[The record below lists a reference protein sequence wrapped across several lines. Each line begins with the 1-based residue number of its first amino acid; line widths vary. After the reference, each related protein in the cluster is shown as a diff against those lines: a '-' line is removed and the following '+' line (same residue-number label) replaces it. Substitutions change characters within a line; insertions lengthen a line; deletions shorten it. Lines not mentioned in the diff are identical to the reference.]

1 MDNPVNAA
9 YGRGDVPPKE
19 RRAVTILG
27 YRIPGQHAWI
37 VAAGLF
43 AILVLLCIIVVV
55 QLPSGIPFLAAKNAT
70 GFLDY
75 VGLFF
80 AYMFGFF
87 FIMVIFFSL
96 LGILAGVNRDQIPLL
111 Q

>member
-1 MDNPVNAA
+1 MENPVNAA
-9 YGRGDVPPKE
+9 YGRGEVPKKE
-19 RRAVTILG
+19 PRAMTLLG
-27 YRIPGQHAWI
+27 VRIPGQRVWM
-37 VAAGLF
+37 VVAGLF
-43 AILVLLCIIVVV
+43 AILVLLCILVVV
-55 QLPSGIPFLAAKNAT
+55 QLPSGLPFLAAKNAT

-87 FIMVIFFSL
+87 FVLVVFFAL
-96 LGILAGVNRDQIPLL
+96 LAALGTVARDQIPLL

>member
-1 MDNPVNAA
+1 MENPVNAA
-9 YGRGDVPPKE
+9 YGRGEVPKKE
-19 RRAVTILG
+19 PRAMTILG
-27 YRIPGQHAWI
+27 VRIPGQRVWM
-37 VAAGLF
+37 VVAGLF
-43 AILVLLCIIVVV
+43 AILVLLCILVVV
-55 QLPSGIPFLAAKNAT
+55 QLPSGLPFLAAKNAT

-87 FIMVIFFSL
+87 LVLVVFFAL
-96 LGILAGVNRDQIPLL
+96 LAALGTVARDQIPLL

>member
-1 MDNPVNAA
+1 METPVNAA
-9 YGRGDVPPKE
+9 YGRGEVPDKE
-19 RRAVTILG
+19 PRAITILG
-27 YRIPGQHAWI
+27 FRIPGQQAWI

-43 AILVLLCIIVVV
+43 AILVLLCVIVVV

-70 GFLDY
+70 GFVDY

-87 FIMVIFFSL
+87 FIMVIFFAL

>member
-1 MDNPVNAA
+1 M
-9 YGRGDVPPKE
+9 
-19 RRAVTILG
+19 TILG
-27 YRIPGQHAWI
+27 VRIPGQRVWM
-37 VAAGLF
+37 VVAGLF
-43 AILVLLCIIVVV
+43 AILVLLCILVVV
-55 QLPSGIPFLAAKNAT
+55 QLPSGLPFLAAKNAT

-87 FIMVIFFSL
+87 FVLVVFFAL
-96 LGILAGVNRDQIPLL
+96 LAALATVARDQIPLL

>member
-1 MDNPVNAA
+1 METPVNAA
-9 YGRGDVPPKE
+9 YGRGEVPKKE
-19 RRAVTILG
+19 PRAMTILG
-27 YRIPGQHAWI
+27 VRIPGQRVWM
-37 VAAGLF
+37 VVAGLF
-43 AILVLLCIIVVV
+43 AILVLLCILVVV
-55 QLPSGIPFLAAKNAT
+55 QLPSGLPFLAAKNAT

-87 FIMVIFFSL
+87 FVLVVFFAL
-96 LGILAGVNRDQIPLL
+96 LAALATVARDQIPLL

>member
-9 YGRGDVPPKE
+9 YGRGDVPKGGP
-19 RRAVTILG
+19 RPVTIFG

-43 AILVLLCIIVVV
+43 AILVLLCVIVVV
-55 QLPSGIPFLAAKNAT
+55 QLPSGLPFLAAKNAD
-70 GFLDY
+70 GFVGY
-75 VGLFF
+75 VGYFF

-87 FIMVIFFSL
+87 LVLVVFFAL
-96 LGILAGVNRDQIPLL
+96 LAALGTVARNQIPLL